1 MTFLT
6 LPIIMFVVTLAVIVT
21 LLMIWLASILAFG
34 ILSGLGRFG
43 FALRLPGAIG
53 PAEEIAHD
61 GLNPLRK
68 RGKSLP
74 QVITDGGT
82 VSWIVQN
89 RDEARAD
96 SIQVAR
102 QQVAQPI
109 ERLNNAHG
117 GTPRPV
123 QAAGRRMLKLNGQ
136 VAKLDRFQSSIREDD
151 RARRHRVGE
160 SQIVGRRD
168 PVDDHPYL
176 VAPCEG
182 VDDVLIIGISGFTGQ
197 PICPGLV
204 VQSAGDSAEII
215 RGRETVQD
223 LVNRLPG
230 AKIQKVDGGPNSG

>member
-6 LPIIMFVVTLAVIVT
+6 LPIIMFVVMLAVIVT

-43 FALRLPGAIG
+43 FALRLTRTMGPGK
-53 PAEEIAHD
+53 EITHD
-61 GLNPLRK
+61 GLHPLRK
-68 RGKSLP
+68 RGKSLA
-74 QVITDGGT
+74 QVIADGGT
-82 VSWIVQN
+82 VSWIAQN

-123 QAAGRRMLKLNGQ
+123 QAAGGRMLKLNGQ
-136 VAKLDRFQSSIREDD
+136 VAKLDRFQPSIGKDD

-182 VDDVLIIGISGFTGQ
+182 VDDVLIIRIGGFTGQ

-204 VQSAGDSAEII
+204 V
-215 RGRETVQD
+215 
-223 LVNRLPG
+223 
-230 AKIQKVDGGPNSG
+230 